1 MNKQQYIEEH
11 KNMFWY
17 TLADKKAEIS
27 DALLVETIL
36 NDGTLADY
44 KSLLQVLGPKRVAE
58 VFFSATGRQKQNYYP
73 EIYHFF
79 SLLLAKYA
87 HLDIDIQSEGTA
99 YLDFAVSTRVLS
111 GRRHGYC
118 FVPGA
123 SSVC

>member
-1 MNKQQYIEEH
+1 MNKPQYIEDH

-17 TLADKKAEIS
+17 TPPDKKAEIS

-36 NDGTLADY
+36 NDETLADY
-44 KSLLQVLGPKRVAE
+44 KDLLHVLTPERVAE

-87 HLDIDIQSEGTA
+87 H
-99 YLDFAVSTRVLS
+99 
-111 GRRHGYC
+111 
-118 FVPGA
+118 
-123 SSVC
+123 

>member
-11 KNMFWY
+11 QNMFWY
-17 TLADKKAEIS
+17 TPADKKAEIS

-44 KSLLQVLGPKRVAE
+44 KDLLHVLTPERVAE
-58 VFFSATGRQKQNYYP
+58 VFFGANGRQKQNYYP

-87 HLDIDIQSEGTA
+87 H
-99 YLDFAVSTRVLS
+99 
-111 GRRHGYC
+111 
-118 FVPGA
+118 
-123 SSVC
+123 